1 MKKQWALWII
11 AGLTFAGLRA
21 APRAR
26 SANKDEQEI
35 RALED
40 RFAAAFRAKDVDA
53 IMKGYAPGAE
63 LFVFD
68 VTPPRQHVG
77 FDDYKKDWQ
86 DFFSAFPNP
95 VDKFEVQDLSIMTDG
110 KLAYSH
116 SIQPVITTA
125 KDGSKFSLIVRVTDC
140 YRKIN
145 GRWLITQ
152 EHVSVPVDLESGK
165 PDLLS
170 KP

>member
-1 MKKQWALWII
+1 MKNWALWII
-11 AGLTFAGLRA
+11 AGLAVVALCS
-21 APRAR
+21 APRAA

-40 RFAAAFRAKDVDA
+40 RFATAFRAKDVDA

-68 VTPPRQHVG
+68 VTPPRQRIG

-86 DFFSAFPNP
+86 AFFSAFPGA
-95 VDKFEVQDLSIMTDG
+95 VDKFEVQDLSIVTDG

-116 SIQPVITTA
+116 SIQPAIVTA
-125 KDGSKFSLIVRVTDC
+125 KDGSKFSLTVRVTDC
-140 YRKIN
+140 YRKVN
-145 GRWLITQ
+145 GQWLITQ
-152 EHVSVPVDLESGK
+152 EHVSIPVDLEGGK
-165 PDLLS
+165 PDFLS

>member
-1 MKKQWALWII
+1 MKNWVLCII
-11 AGLTFAGLRA
+11 AGLMVAGLYA

-26 SANKDEQEI
+26 SGSKDEQEI

-40 RFAAAFRAKDVDA
+40 RFATAFRAKDVDA

-68 VTPPRQHVG
+68 VVPPRQYVG
-77 FDDYKKDWQ
+77 FDNYKKDWQ
-86 DFFSAFPNP
+86 DFFSAFPGA
-95 VDKFEVQDLSIMTDG
+95 VDKFEVQDLSIVTDG

-116 SIQPVITTA
+116 SIQPAILTA
-125 KDGSKFSLIVRVTDC
+125 KDGSKFSLTVRVTDC
-140 YRKIN
+140 YRKVN
-145 GRWLITQ
+145 GQWLITQ
-152 EHVSVPVDLESGK
+152 EHLSVPVDLESGK

-170 KP
+170 RP